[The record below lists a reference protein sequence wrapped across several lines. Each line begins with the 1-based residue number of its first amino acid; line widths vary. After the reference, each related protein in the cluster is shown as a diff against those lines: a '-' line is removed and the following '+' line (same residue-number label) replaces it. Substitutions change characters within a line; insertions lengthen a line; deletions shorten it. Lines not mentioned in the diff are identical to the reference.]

1 MFCNDW
7 MTKYKLAK
15 NYYNHYGN
23 LLIPKGFITLNG
35 IDYNENGINLG
46 NWIYTQRQIYNGT
59 LDMSYDSNKIN
70 LLEQIGMVWSVY
82 NNEGYISEN
91 WLEKYKLAKEYYNHY
106 GNLLIPRDFKTSDGI
121 NYDEDGIILGIWLA
135 NQRKVHN
142 GTGRGKLE
150 DSQVKMLE
158 DLNIKWRVRESSNN
172 IPKKWLDSYNLAK
185 SYYKKYGNLS
195 INKNFKTSDGINY
208 NEKGNNL
215 GIWLRTQKSIYN
227 GVIKGKLCYK
237 QIYLLEQIGIE
248 WFRYNLDDKLQNEK
262 ITEENTYR
270 KQLEILNRFKSLL
283 IKYKDNELPSKEEIN
298 KNFEY
303 QLKR

>member
-15 NYYNHYGN
+15 KYYNHYGN

-82 NNEGYISEN
+82 NNEDYISEN

-185 SYYKKYGNLS
+185 LYYKKYGNLS